1 MQADPKLAEFLELMG
16 SKRKS
21 VWKND
26 DAGAAASAGGP
37 AGAGGAGAATLT
49 LTLTLALA
57 LTLTLTLTRARRCGR
72 LTRSRVEGRRD

>member
-37 AGAGGAGAATLT
+37 AGPGGAYALSLAVDEIAACRSL
-49 LTLTLALA
+49 LLQQRSA
-57 LTLTLTLTRARRCGR
+57 RAHA
-72 LTRSRVEGRRD
+72 